1 MEWDEVDASKL
12 FERIRAEA
20 PPADAERMIWA
31 LEHILAAARIDP
43 VLLDHFA
50 AAAICGLA
58 YRDAETPK
66 AVLDQLFRRT
76 VNDDQWENDYASLL
90 PLSGT
95 DS

>member
-1 MEWDEVDASKL
+1 MEWDEIDASKL

-58 YRDAETPK
+58 YRDSETPK
-66 AVLDQLFRRT
+66 TVLDQLYRRT
-76 VNDDQWENDYASLL
+76 VNNDQWENDYAPLL
-90 PLSGT
+90 PAQG
-95 DS
+95 